1 MPRARSLQCTRL
13 VFEQKGAWD
22 NAISTAAS
30 TCIAQTRRA
39 LEERAVAALLPRRGR
54 AGCGRCTMYQI
65 ATPPFSVDSSSGRD
79 VVRQAAAAGRWRR

>member
-1 MPRARSLQCTRL
+1 MMDTAPEADCAPGPFFAIAPGV

-22 NAISTAAS
+22 DAIGKAGS
-30 TCIAQTRRA
+30 TCIPQTRRA

-65 ATPPFSVDSSSGRD
+65 AKSPPSVGSSSGRD
-79 VVRQAAAAGRWRR
+79 VV